1 MEFCPVPL
9 NVLAAYTRS
18 VCIFRCFMYIC
29 INNFT
34 FEPWVPTAILIPHA
48 PSAFVVCLLLKYQGC
63 LCPLLMSILSSP
75 SLRSS
80 IHCNSL
86 PRLRSSVHQTQRH
99 NWLLQLLNAPQV
111 PKSQQSQNQ
120 IHIFP
125 LLHCLHVSTRGGT

>member
-9 NVLAAYTRS
+9 NVLAAHTRS

-29 INNFT
+29 ISNFT
-34 FEPWVPTAILIPHA
+34 FEPWVPTAILIPHT
-48 PSAFVVCLLLKYQGC
+48 PSAFLVYLLLKYQGC
-63 LCPLLMSILSSP
+63 LCPLLVPSLSSP

-80 IHCNSL
+80 IHCNSNL
-86 PRLRSSVHQTQRH
+86 QLRSSVLQTQRH
-99 NWLLQLLNAPQV
+99 HWLLQLLNAPQV

-125 LLHCLHVSTRGGT
+125 LLHCFHISTGGGT